1 MSKTEARDVH
11 RTSPLRAPLDKTDEI
26 GHSQCFEIVG
36 DCDAA
41 DPGANFRLRY
51 CANDVR
57 MLNDSDEVEFQISAA
72 AIDELLGGPGG
83 GPVDREIRFSL
94 LRETIERLASDE
106 FSSSNFARALRI
118 FAKDTRKK

>member
-1 MSKTEARDVH
+1 
-11 RTSPLRAPLDKTDEI
+11 
-26 GHSQCFEIVG
+26 
-36 DCDAA
+36 
-41 DPGANFRLRY
+41 
-51 CANDVR
+51 

-118 FAKDTRKK
+118 FAKDTQKKIENMTAPFKIPKNGSSRSRSA